1 MRSLSGNEML
11 SSFGDQDPFAAAGND
26 KFARLKLASRSINA
40 WSAQQLSEQHLADV
54 KVNSSCIS
62 RRAAR
67 AKKRRAG
74 SSRYCQS
81 GVGETGQVERE
92 RERENPQ
99 TYYKDAGWRMK
110 SQRSSTSIIGA
121 YALIEINFQH
131 KQN

>member
-40 WSAQQLSEQHLADV
+40 WSAQQLSAQHLADV

-92 RERENPQ
+92 RERIRKHI
-99 TYYKDAGWRMK
+99 TKDAGWRMK